1 MKKILQLLLILT
13 VCANGTI
20 AFAQLDGLSQ
30 DLNAGTEETT
40 DLKKNGNFSIHGYV
54 QGNMAVQRND
64 NRWNT
69 TNYDFVRAG
78 GLLQLELEGSAYD
91 KAHFYTN
98 VRLEYDAAN
107 RRNMLGLMEN
117 DWYGLITAYPVAYR
131 YVKDNE
137 QEAQPV
143 VDIREAY
150 VDLYSE
156 YVTVRAGQQLISW
169 GELEGIIVPTDMV
182 MPWDY
187 STRTTEFEDSRL
199 SVTAIDMQIYLGKMK
214 KHKLELVW
222 IPVFRP
228 TKLPY
233 GTPFKQGL
241 ARVVFPHKQ
250 VRNSE
255 YAGRLKGSFGNVRY
269 ALGYMYGFDDLGDV
283 KFKILGTT
291 SLGTVIP
298 TLPPSLAGISL
309 PTNVWSEMVYNR
321 VHTPTLDLSIGIAD
335 KLEWKVSGAFFMRED
350 FYGKNDG
357 KKNPT
362 VEYLTGPE
370 TTNVFWDIYMS
381 MYLGQIWVIN
391 YTEPQAFNKFF
402 IPTEPILKGFN
413 QHHPYQWIVSAVLQR
428 SFFRGNIF
436 EASLRFSVNADPSF
450 TDYQYVLQPNFTL
463 KITDG
468 VRTVLGFI
476 IANRQGE
483 EIHMGILEFRYTF

>member
-1 MKKILQLLLILT
+1 MKKILQMLIMLT
-13 VCANGTI
+13 VSLSAT
-20 AFAQLDGLSQ
+20 AVFAQLEGLSE
-30 DLNAGTEETT
+30 DIDTKAEEVT
-40 DLKKNGNFSIHGYV
+40 DLKKNTSFSIHGYV
-54 QGNMAVQRND
+54 QGNVAVSRND

-107 RRNMLGLMEN
+107 RKNKFGLMEN
-117 DWYGLITAYPVAYR
+117 NWYGLITAYPAAYT

-137 QEAQPV
+137 QDAKPV

-169 GELEGIIVPTDMV
+169 GELEGVIVPTDMV
-182 MPWDY
+182 MPWDW

-199 SVTAIDMQIYLGKMK
+199 SVTAIDLQIYLGKKK

-222 IPVFRP
+222 LPIFRP
-228 TKLPY
+228 NKLP
-233 GTPFKQGL
+233 PDSIFNQGA
-241 ARVVFPHKQ
+241 ARVVYPHKQ

-255 YAGRLKGSFGNVRY
+255 YAARIKGGSGNFRY
-269 ALGYMYGFDDLGDV
+269 ALGYMYGFDDLGDT

-291 SLGTVIP
+291 TLGALAP
-298 TLPPSLAGISL
+298 TLPPSLASIPL
-309 PTNVWSEMVYNR
+309 PTNVWTELVFNR
-321 VHTPTLDLSIGIAD
+321 VHTPTLDMSIGIAD
-335 KLEWKVSGAFFMRED
+335 KLEWKVSGAFFIRED
-350 FYGKNDG
+350 FHGRNDG
-357 KKNPT
+357 KKNPS

-381 MYLGQIWVIN
+381 LYIGQQWIIN

-402 IPTEPILKGFN
+402 IPTEPILRGLN
-413 QHHPYQWIVSAVLQR
+413 QHHPYQWMVSGVLSR
-428 SFFRGNIF
+428 TFFRGNVF
-436 EASLRFSVNADPSF
+436 EPSLRFGLYADPTF
-450 TDYQYVLQPNFTL
+450 TDWQYVIQPNFTF

-476 IANRQGE
+476 LANRQGQ
-483 EIHMGILEFRYTF
+483 EIHMGILEFRYSF